1 MVKGSKGSFVVNAG
15 DRWSEFAGNNYCL
28 NPTFEAD
35 RVGQTTLTGWK
46 LDKADANNINSTS
59 KKRTGKRFYVN
70 GRAVNTLQTINRKTT
85 QPTFAK

>member
-15 DRWSEFAGNNYCL
+15 DRWSDFAGNNYCL

-59 KKRTGKRFYVN
+59 KKRTGRWGLYLTDSKSLTQ
-70 GRAVNTLQTINRKTT
+70 TLTVPRISTR
-85 QPTFAK
+85 